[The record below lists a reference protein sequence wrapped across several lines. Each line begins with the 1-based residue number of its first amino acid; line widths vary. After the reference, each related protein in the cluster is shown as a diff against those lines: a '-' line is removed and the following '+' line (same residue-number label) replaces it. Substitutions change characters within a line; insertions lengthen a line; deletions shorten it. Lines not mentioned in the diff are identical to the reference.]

1 MNTGEKIKAMRIKRG
16 YTQEE
21 LANKA
26 GVSRI
31 TIIKLETGSQRVTTN
46 KTLSLLGQAL
56 ECEPAYFLEW
66 KLSILN

>member
-56 ECEPAYFLEW
+56 ECEPAYFLE
-66 KLSILN
+66 